1 MNNYTLHSL
10 YFVNITEKKF
20 HGENNYVFYILS
32 YNKGYTVPKHSMK
45 YSLFFMN
52 TGFRLWVS
60 VNSVNYRLR
69 VFLLETAK

>member
-52 TGFRLWVS
+52 TGFRL
-60 VNSVNYRLR
+60 
-69 VFLLETAK
+69 